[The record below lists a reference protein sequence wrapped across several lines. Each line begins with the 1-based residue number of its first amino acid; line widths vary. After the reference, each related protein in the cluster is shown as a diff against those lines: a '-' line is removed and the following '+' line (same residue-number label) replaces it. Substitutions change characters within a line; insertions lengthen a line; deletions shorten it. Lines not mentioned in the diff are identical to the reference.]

1 MLPLVLLDSS
11 MNPSGVVD
19 ERVVE
24 QVRIPDLKVWLLTTA
39 SIQIVRLTRNLK
51 ADSESEEG

>member
-1 MLPLVLLDSS
+1 VLPLVLLDSS
-11 MNPSGVVD
+11 MNPSDVVD

-51 ADSESEEG
+51 ADSGV